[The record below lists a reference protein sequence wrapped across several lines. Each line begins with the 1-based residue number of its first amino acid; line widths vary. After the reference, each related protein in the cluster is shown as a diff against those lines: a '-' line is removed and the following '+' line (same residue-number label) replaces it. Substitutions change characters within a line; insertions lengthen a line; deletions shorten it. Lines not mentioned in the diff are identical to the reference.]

1 MRNTQ
6 MPTLGGTELRRR
18 AVKSTAWF
26 GVTRI
31 GVQVSLWLVTIV
43 LARLLTPSDY
53 GLFAMALSILAFVE
67 IFQELGLDAA
77 IIQRQQVTRE
87 QLNGV
92 FWIVAGASALLT
104 ALVFLT
110 ADVAGAFYAEPRLPA
125 LLRVLSV
132 AFLLNSFGMVPQTL
146 LTKEIHLHRRSMAEA
161 AGVIVSIPVALGLAY
176 HGYGVWSLILGHV
189 ARAVALNIT
198 LAVLAR
204 WVPGLN
210 VTFRGMRR
218 ILTFGLQI
226 FGGRVIATLSTA
238 LNIAIIGRMLGGR
251 AVGLYAMG
259 RGLADGPHRISTSV
273 INQISLP
280 IFSRIQD
287 DRATLV
293 RYFLM
298 ISKYL
303 AIISLPVQVG
313 IALLAAELVPV
324 VLSESWNEMVG
335 ILQIFA
341 LGGIAAVLP
350 LPSAPLLQ
358 ARGRPEVVLR
368 FGWISSTAVA
378 VALLLGATFGLKG
391 AAIAWLVAFVPARS
405 ILLLLGLRELG
416 LSVQGYLR
424 QLLSP
429 LLATAAMAFSV
440 LVVARLFTSEAEP
453 LTQMAIEIGIGAL
466 TYVSALFVIDRRV
479 TADIRTIARDLFAT
493 AKAGT

>member
-43 LARLLTPSDY
+43 LARLLTPGDY

-92 FWIVAGASALLT
+92 FWFVVGASA
-104 ALVFLT
+104 
-110 ADVAGAFYAEPRLPA
+110 
-125 LLRVLSV
+125 
-132 AFLLNSFGMVPQTL
+132 NSFGMVPQTL

-176 HGYGVWSLILGHV
+176 GGYGVWALILGHV

-204 WVPGLN
+204 WVPGLS
-210 VTFRGMRR
+210 VTFRGMRQ

-238 LNIAIIGRMLGGR
+238 LNIAIVGRMLGGR

-273 INQISLP
+273 INQISFP

-358 ARGRPEVVLR
+358 ARGRPEVILR

-453 LTQMAIEIGIGAL
+453 LAQIAIEIGIGAL
-466 TYVSALFVIDRRV
+466 TYVSALLVLDRRL
-479 TADIRTIARDLFAT
+479 TADIRTIAQDLFAT